1 MQYSPFRL
9 DDIARDIFHFAPE
22 ALFELYAPVEA
33 ACAVTWQ
40 DWCPDRERQWRGMT
54 VRTDIRRL
62 DTQLSP
68 QRWLPDASYACLA
81 RDIHEFWAC
90 ELQSVARHHPR
101 VRASTCLAKLLRQAF
116 PELPPGGIES
126 RALEVRTVHAPRVAR
141 QLPQAKAVFRRQR
154 LVSVSNPAPP
164 ARDREGLLRFEPS
177 DALCTLDPW
186 DRRFSHPR
194 YWPFVCLSQ
203 RVTADHLALRLA
215 RLVELEKTFA
225 IPFTEVRLLLG
236 YVGRVRFPKDTR
248 FASTMEHTVN
258 ESAAHSALDFGH
270 MTEEERHRILLDA
283 NERQTRI
290 YEERLK
296 AAERRGLVEGE
307 RLGLVEGE
315 RRGLVEGERLGL
327 LDAARAALSVHRPA
341 VEVESAVSALQQC
354 TSNDEIKLALGKLL
368 R

>member
-33 ACAVTWQ
+33 ECAMTWQ
-40 DWCPDRERQWRGMT
+40 DWCPDRDTQWRGMT

-154 LVSVSNPAPP
+154 LVSANPAPP

-215 RLVELEKTFA
+215 RLVEFEKTFA

-236 YVGRVRFPKDTR
+236 YVGRVRFPKDSR

-258 ESAAHSALDFGH
+258 ESAAHRALDFGH

-296 AAERRGLVEGE
+296 AAERKGLVEGE
-307 RLGLVEGE
+307 SR
-315 RRGLVEGERLGL
+315 GL

-341 VEVESAVSALQQC
+341 GEVESAVSALQQC